1 MEELFLPD
9 IQLYRVSDVRHTEI
23 HTPEPLVLG
32 LGASDVELA
41 TEKLKIH
48 KSPGNDQ
55 IPAELIKS
63 GGKKIRCEIHKLIIS
78 VWNKEEFNLILI
90 CYLPFND
97 NVSSQLIVH

>member
-48 KSPGNDQ
+48 KSPGND
-55 IPAELIKS
+55 
-63 GGKKIRCEIHKLIIS
+63 
-78 VWNKEEFNLILI
+78 
-90 CYLPFND
+90 
-97 NVSSQLIVH
+97 